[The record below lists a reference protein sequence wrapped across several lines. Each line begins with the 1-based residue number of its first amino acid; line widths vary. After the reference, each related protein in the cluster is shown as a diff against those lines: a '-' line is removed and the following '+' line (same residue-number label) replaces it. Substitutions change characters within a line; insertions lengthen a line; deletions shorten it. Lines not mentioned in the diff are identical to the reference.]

1 MKPLFDRVIILP
13 DKKEEQTTSGIFLT
27 NVSEEKSQIG
37 TVVSVGDGGLIDGKE
52 VVMQVKVGDRV
63 LYSKFAGTE
72 IKTEGKEY
80 LVIKQTDI
88 LAIL

>member
-1 MKPLFDRVIILP
+1 MKPLFDRVILLP
-13 DKKEEQTTSGIFLT
+13 EKKQEQTSSGIFLT

-37 TVVSVGDGGLIDGKE
+37 TVISVGDGGLVDGKE
-52 VVMQVKVGDRV
+52 VVMRVKPKDRV

-72 IKTEGKEY
+72 IKIDGVEY

>member
-1 MKPLFDRVIILP
+1 MKPLFDRVILLP
-13 DKKEEQTTSGIFLT
+13 EKQQAETASGIILT

-37 TVVSVGDGGLIDGKE
+37 KVVSVGEGGLIDGKQ
-52 VVMQVKVGDRV
+52 VTMQVKPNDRV
-63 LYSKFAGTE
+63 LYSKYAGTE
-72 IKTEGKEY
+72 IKVDGVEY

>member
-1 MKPLFDRVIILP
+1 MKPLFDRVILLP
-13 DKKEEQTTSGIFLT
+13 EKKQEQTSSGIFLT

-37 TVVSVGDGGLIDGKE
+37 TVISVGDGGLVDGKE
-52 VVMQVKVGDRV
+52 VVMQVKPKDRV

-72 IKTEGKEY
+72 IKIDGVEY